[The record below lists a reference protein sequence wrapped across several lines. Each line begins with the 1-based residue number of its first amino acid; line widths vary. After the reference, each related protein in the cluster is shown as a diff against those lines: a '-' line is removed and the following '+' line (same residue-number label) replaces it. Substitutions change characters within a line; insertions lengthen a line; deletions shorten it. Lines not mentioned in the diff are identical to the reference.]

1 MRTRLVLAALVG
13 ALTEL
18 AGLGLLAAA
27 TWLIVTAAGQPPLAT
42 LTVAI
47 VAVRALAIGR
57 GTGRYLERLTG
68 HDAALRV
75 LVRLRTRA
83 YAAVAAHR
91 ERTGDVLSRLV
102 SDVDGVQELLLRCA
116 VPVGV
121 SAIVAAATLTGVGVV
136 DGRAAGVLAVGLVA
150 AAVLGPLL
158 GYLLSERTGRRLAA
172 ARADVSTAAVD
183 LVRGAP
189 DLLAY
194 GAAGE
199 ALARAGRYAG
209 TVAELERRT
218 AVGAAALA
226 AGTGLLPGF
235 TALATV
241 AVARP
246 GGAVGAVLGVV
257 ALGAV
262 EAMAGLSAVAPRFAE
277 YRAGLA
283 RVRALL
289 ASPPVP
295 VPPAAVGT
303 VDVRLRGA
311 VVRHRATGP
320 PALDGVDLDLPAGRR
335 IAVVGPSGAGK
346 STLLGIL
353 SGAVPLDGGELTI
366 GDGRAGRIGG
376 GLLSGAHVFHATV
389 RENLTLGRP
398 EISTPELTAALHAA
412 GLGEYDDRLDT
423 MVGED
428 GGRLSGGERQR
439 LLLARALVA
448 PGPVI
453 LLDEP
458 TEGLDPGAVDAVLE
472 SVLAAAGE
480 RGVLMVTH
488 RIAGLWRFDEVV
500 VMDAGR
506 VVQRGEHAR
515 LAAVPGWYREAWLG
529 RRLAEEAYAGLA
541 VPAVEPRSA
550 A

>member
-27 TWLIVTAAGQPPLAT
+27 TWLIVTAAGQPPLAV

-47 VAVRALAIGR
+47 VAVRALALGR
-57 GTGRYLERLTG
+57 GAGRYLERLAG

-102 SDVDGVQELLLRCA
+102 SDVDSVQDLLLRCA
-116 VPVGV
+116 VPVAV
-121 SAIVAAATLTGVGVV
+121 SALVATAALTGVGLV
-136 DGRAAGVLAVGLVA
+136 DGRAAWVLAVGLFLT
-150 AAVLGPLL
+150 AVVGPLL
-158 GYLLSERTGRRLAA
+158 GYRLSRRTGRRLAA
-172 ARADVSTAAVD
+172 ARADVATAAVD

-194 GAAGE
+194 GAADE
-199 ALARAGRYAG
+199 ALARAGRYAEQ
-209 TVAELERRT
+209 VARLERRT
-218 AVGAAALA
+218 AVGAAGLSA
-226 AGTGLLPGF
+226 ATGLLPGC

-241 AVARP
+241 VVARP
-246 GGAVGAVLGVV
+246 GGAAGAVLGVV

-277 YRAGLA
+277 LRAGLA

-289 ASPPVP
+289 ASPPAA
-295 VPPAAVGT
+295 VPPAAVGAT

-311 VVRHRATGP
+311 VVRHRASGP

-346 STLLGIL
+346 STLLGVL
-353 SGAVPLDGGELTI
+353 GGAVALADGELTV
-366 GDGRAGRIGG
+366 GSGTAGRIGG
-376 GLLSGAHVFHATV
+376 GVLSGAHVFHATV

-398 EISTPELTAALHAA
+398 EMPDPQLTAALDSA
-412 GLGEYDDRLDT
+412 GLGEYRGRLDL

-428 GGRLSGGERQR
+428 GARLSGGERQR

-458 TEGLDPGAVDAVLE
+458 TEGLDPSAVDAVLE
-472 SVLAAAGE
+472 SVFAAVGE

-488 RIAGLWRFDEVV
+488 RLAGLWRFDEIL

-506 VVQRGEHAR
+506 VTQRGDHAR
-515 LAAVPGWYREAWLG
+515 LAAEPGWYRDAWLG
-529 RRLAEEAYAGLA
+529 RQLAEEAYTSLA
-541 VPAVEPRSA
+541 APGNVA
-550 A
+550 

>member
-1 MRTRLVLAALVG
+1 MRLALAALLG
-13 ALTEL
+13 AVTDL

-27 TWLIVTAAGQPPLAT
+27 TWLIVTAAGQPPLAV

-47 VAVRALAIGR
+47 VAVRALALGR
-57 GTGRYLERLTG
+57 GAGRYLERLTG

-116 VPVGV
+116 VPVAT
-121 SAIVAAATLTGVGVV
+121 STLVAAAALTGVGLV
-136 DGRAAGVLAVGLVA
+136 DGRAAGVLAVSLVA
-150 AAVLGPLL
+150 AGIAGPLL
-158 GYLLSERTGRRLAA
+158 GYRLSERTGRRLAA
-172 ARADVSTAAVD
+172 ARADVATAAVD
-183 LVRGAP
+183 LARGAP

-194 GAAGE
+194 GAAGG
-199 ALARAGRYAG
+199 ALARAGRHAD
-209 TVAELERRT
+209 TVARLERRT
-218 AVGAAALA
+218 ATGAAALA

-262 EAMAGLSAVAPRFAE
+262 EAMAGLSAAAPRFAE

-289 ASPPVP
+289 ASPPAA
-295 VPPAAVGT
+295 VPPAAAGT

-311 VVRHRATGP
+311 VVRYRVTGP

-353 SGAVPLDGGELTI
+353 AGAVPLDGGELRI
-366 GDGRAGRIGG
+366 GDGSAARVGG
-376 GLLSGAHVFHATV
+376 GLLSGAHVFHATIL
-389 RENLTLGRP
+389 ENLTLGRP
-398 EISTPELTAALHAA
+398 DVSTEHVTAALDAA
-412 GLGEYDDRLDT
+412 GLGEYRARLDI

-428 GGRLSGGERQR
+428 GARLSGGERQR

-448 PGPVI
+448 PGPVL

-458 TEGLDPGAVDAVLE
+458 TEGLDPGAVDSVLE
-472 SVLAAAGE
+472 SVLSAVGE

-488 RIAGLWRFDEVV
+488 RLAGLWRFDEIL

-506 VVQRGEHAR
+506 VAQRGDHAR
-515 LAAVPGWYREAWLG
+515 LSAVPGWYREAWLG
-529 RRLAEEAYAGLA
+529 RRLAEEVYAG
-541 VPAVEPRSA
+541 VGSPTG
-550 A
+550 